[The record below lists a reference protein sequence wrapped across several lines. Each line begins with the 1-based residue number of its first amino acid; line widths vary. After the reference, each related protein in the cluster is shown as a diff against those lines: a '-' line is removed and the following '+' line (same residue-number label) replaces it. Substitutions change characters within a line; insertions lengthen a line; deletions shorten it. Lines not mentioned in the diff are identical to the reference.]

1 MSEPLRLTLGPDDA
15 GTRLDK
21 VLASRLERGRG
32 EVASWFSR
40 GVVTLDGTP
49 VKPSTK
55 GEEGQQVLIEPP
67 EEPVQ
72 SPTEQAEAP
81 AARILYEDDSLLIV
95 DKPAGLVVHPAPG
108 HRGPTLV
115 DQLAKLPDPPAGGD
129 PDRPG
134 IVHRLDKDTSGL
146 LLVART
152 PETHAELS
160 AMMKRRAI
168 TRRYIAALDARLD
181 NDAVTVDAPIGR
193 DPRHRTRM
201 AVVAQGREAVT
212 HFELVE
218 RIASVSIVHAT
229 LETGRTHQIRVHAAA
244 IDAPVLG
251 DETYGGAGPVAKRV
265 GLSRPYLHAEHL
277 RFVHPTTGEAV
288 SFESSLPPE
297 LADTYHALKRLE
309 PPKKDTRPPHR
320 RDD

>member
-1 MSEPLRLTLGPDDA
+1 MMEAMTVVLRPQDV

-21 VLASRLERGRG
+21 VLAQVLDRGRT
-32 EVASWFSR
+32 EVAAWFSD
-40 GVVTLDGTP
+40 GVVLLDGRP
-49 VKPSTK
+49 AKPSTK
-55 GEEGQQVLIEPP
+55 GEAGQTVVIQPADRADGASEASEAAP
-67 EEPVQ
+67 EA
-72 SPTEQAEAP
+72 S
-81 AARILYEDDSLLIV
+81 ILFEDAHLLIV

-108 HRGPTLV
+108 HRGQTLV
-115 DQLAKLPDPPAGGD
+115 DQLARLPEPPSGGE

-152 PETHAELS
+152 PETYADLS

-181 NDAVTVDAPIGR
+181 NDALTVDAPIGR
-193 DPRHRTRM
+193 DARHRTRM
-201 AVVAQGREAVT
+201 AVVADGRDAVT
-212 HFELVE
+212 HFEVVE
-218 RIASVSIVHAT
+218 RIAGATLVRAT

-251 DETYGGAGPVAKRV
+251 DKTYGGAGPLAKRI

-277 RFVHPTTGEAV
+277 RFVHPATGDAV
-288 SFESSLPPE
+288 AFDSEPPPE
-297 LADTYHALKRLE
+297 LMNAYDRLKDLE
-309 PPKKDTRPPHR
+309 PPPEDLRPPHR
-320 RDD
+320 RED